1 MAKSPLHDNPRS
13 SKDAEKKPD
22 PSPAEKKAGEEAAD
36 AAGGEEK
43 EPKAETK
50 AETAEEKPA
59 SPKDLFMDGMKA
71 IRKRHEGEHRDAHGN
86 HREAMRQMSSRHSKE
101 IGDHFDMHFTGGGTA
116 EKGEAGSAKP
126 AAASGTP
133 AEGGGEE

>member
-1 MAKSPLHDNPRS
+1 MAKNPLHDNARS

-71 IRKRHEGEHRDAHGN
+71 IRKRHEGEMRDHHGN
-86 HREAMRQMSSRHSKE
+86 NREAMRQMASRHTKE
-101 IGDHFDMHFTGGGTA
+101 IGDHFDLNFGAGGTS
-116 EKGEAGSAKP
+116 EKEPAGG
-126 AAASGTP
+126 GTP
-133 AEGGGEE
+133 AEGGREK